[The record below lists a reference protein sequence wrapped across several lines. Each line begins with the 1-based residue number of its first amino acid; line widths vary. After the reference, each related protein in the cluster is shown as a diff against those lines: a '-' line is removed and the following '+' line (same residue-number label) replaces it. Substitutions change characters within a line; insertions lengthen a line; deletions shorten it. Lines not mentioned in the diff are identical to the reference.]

1 MMQQIQPSYP
11 LVRNLRAMRLPLL
24 FAGTA
29 ILIAA
34 CTPSQDKRDAFDGF
48 YYKAKTSTTNKKT
61 TLAVFTTT
69 ISGVSQSLD
78 GARQAGAYEGTKY
91 CIAQYGTS
99 QIEWTVGPDTE
110 PQDLIIVDDKLTFY
124 GRCDP

>member
-1 MMQQIQPSYP
+1 MQQSQTSHPP
-11 LVRNLRAMRLPLL
+11 VRKSRTLRLPLL
-24 FAGTA
+24 IIGTA
-29 ILIAA
+29 VLIAA
-34 CTPSQDKRDAFDGF
+34 CTPREDTREPFDGF
-48 YYKAKTSTTNKKT
+48 YFKAKTSATDKKT
-61 TLAVFTTT
+61 DLALFTAT

-99 QIEWTVGPDTE
+99 QIAWTVGPDTD
-110 PQDLIIVDDKLTFY
+110 PKDLTIVDDKLTFS